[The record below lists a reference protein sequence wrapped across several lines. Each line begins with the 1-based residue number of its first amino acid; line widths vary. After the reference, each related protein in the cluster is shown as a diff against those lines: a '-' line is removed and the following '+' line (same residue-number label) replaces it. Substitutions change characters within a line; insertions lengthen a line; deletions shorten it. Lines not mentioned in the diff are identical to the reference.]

1 MATNKKLLTM
11 ATMQFIGFLYGRETI
26 NSNGLAEMVKSMG
39 LKEQELN
46 KLIETGEMPVG
57 FTDDDFAVLAD

>member
-1 MATNKKLLTM
+1 M
-11 ATMQFIGFLYGRETI
+11 ATMQFIGFLYGRETT

-46 KLIETGEMPVG
+46 KLIETGEMPVD
-57 FTDDDFAVLAD
+57 FTDDDLETIREAIAA